1 MQEFL
6 ELLQSPNARWVLS
19 GSILLGFA
27 SGLIGSFVL
36 LKKQSLIGDA
46 MAHAALPGICVA
58 YLIFGVKSTPL
69 FLLGAALSGLV
80 ATYLIQAITNHSRI
94 KTDASI
100 GVVLS
105 VSFGIGIVLLTY
117 ITRHSGGNQAGLDD
131 FIFGQA
137 AAMVRSD
144 VQMIAIGSLLII
156 LLTSIFF
163 KELKISTFDPQYAK
177 GLGLPVKGFNTVLMI
192 LVISMVVIGIQ
203 MVGVVLMVALLITPP
218 LAARYW
224 TDRLEWM
231 GFVSGLIGALS
242 GLIGTAVST
251 IGDGLPT
258 GPLIV
263 LTASAIFVVSLLFGL
278 RKGLFVK
285 VVRQT

>member
-1 MQEFL
+1 MQEL
-6 ELLQSPNARWVLS
+6 IELLQNPNARWVLI

-46 MAHAALPGICVA
+46 MAHAALPGICIA
-58 YLIFGVKSTPL
+58 YLIYGVKSTPL
-69 FLLGAALSGLV
+69 FLLGAAVSGLI
-80 ATYLIQAITNHSRI
+80 ATYLIQAIVNHSRI

-144 VQMIAIGSLLII
+144 VQMIAVGSLLII
-156 LLTSIFF
+156 LLTSLLF
-163 KELKISTFDPQYAK
+163 KEFKISTFDPQYAK
-177 GLGLPVKGFNTVLMI
+177 GLGLPVKGLNAILMV

-231 GFVSGLIGALS
+231 GFISGLIGAVS
-242 GLIGTAVST
+242 GLIGTAIST
-251 IGDGLPT
+251 MGDGLPT

-263 LTASAIFVVSLLFGL
+263 LTASSIFILSLLFGL
-278 RKGLFVK
+278 RKGLLIK
-285 VVRQT
+285 VVQRI